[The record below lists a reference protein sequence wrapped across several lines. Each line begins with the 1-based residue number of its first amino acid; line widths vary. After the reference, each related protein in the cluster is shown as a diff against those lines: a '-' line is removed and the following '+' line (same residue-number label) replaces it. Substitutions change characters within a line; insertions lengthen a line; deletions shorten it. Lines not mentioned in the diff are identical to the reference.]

1 MPTLDLRKLGVV
13 FSSFALLAFTACFLW
28 RFTLPPDLQDI
39 HLDSLR
45 VAVKGFSGFTLGNYL
60 LGLVQA
66 YAWGW
71 VVAAVFG
78 SLWNAVNR
86 R

>member
-1 MPTLDLRKLGVV
+1 MPTLDLKKFGVV
-13 FSSFALLAFTACFLW
+13 LSTFALLAFTACFLW
-28 RFTLPPDLQDI
+28 RFTLPPDLQAI
-39 HLDSLR
+39 HLHNLR
-45 VAVKGFSGFTLGNYL
+45 VAVKGFSGFNLRSYL
-60 LGLVQA
+60 LGLAQA